1 MSQNNSNSYDSTV
14 YDIASDEDTN
24 DAHHEVITLD
34 DTVVQKTP
42 AKPKLDTTVTLS
54 SDDSES
60 DSNFSLRLAPDS
72 PLLIRTP
79 SPVTQSPP
87 GSAEKTAVKKTKK
100 KITRNTPVA
109 ERRRL
114 KAQQKEEERLIKEAN
129 RANAANKALDNCTA
143 NIDQRVPALIGD
155 PEEISL
161 RTFFDES
168 MARYR
173 PTEYPK
179 LDNSISFTYKRVEV
193 VDGACVSKFD
203 ESKWVM
209 IIMEGKEYLNRLLAY
224 KTDESDPKSI
234 KNYLTDVRHR
244 SKCNIVLLIYNLAG
258 HLKSERSKADKN
270 YRRAFKDCFEG
281 ATRDTG
287 PPQDDTTSAVLS
299 IGETDLQELRLMLE
313 LELKR
318 KHPDWKFH
326 LEFYEKTVDIVQA
339 VVRYTL
345 SIAQFA
351 PKQKVLSSTGLD
363 WAINM
368 DKERA
373 VDPTKSRNDLT
384 QLWINQLQ
392 QFSQITLPIAKAI
405 AAEYPSPCALLDQYR
420 NLSVKEGEELL
431 AELYVQRNLK
441 RHIGSNIS
449 KKIHCFMTCKE
460 PSVHIGLS

>member
-1 MSQNNSNSYDSTV
+1 MSQNNSNSYDSNV
-14 YDIASDEDTN
+14 YDITSDEDTN
-24 DAHHEVITLD
+24 DANHEVITLD

-42 AKPKLDTTVTLS
+42 AKPKLDTTVVLS

-60 DSNFSLRLAPDS
+60 GSSFSLRLAPDS
-72 PLLIRTP
+72 PILVKTP
-79 SPVTQSPP
+79 SPIVQPTLE
-87 GSAEKTAVKKTKK
+87 SAETTVIKKTKK

-114 KAQQKEEERLIKEAN
+114 KAQQKEEERLVKEAN

-143 NIDQRVPALIGD
+143 NIDREIPTLIDD
-155 PEEISL
+155 PEEMSL

-168 MARYR
+168 MTRYR
-173 PTEYPK
+173 LTEYPR
-179 LDNSISFTYKRVEV
+179 LENSISFTYKRVEV
-193 VDGACVSKFD
+193 VDGACVSKFE
-203 ESKWVM
+203 ESKWLVV
-209 IIMEGKEYLNRLLAY
+209 IMEGKEYLKRLLAY
-224 KTDESDPKSI
+224 KTDENDPISM
-234 KNYLTDVRHR
+234 KNYLSDVKHR
-244 SKCNIVLLIYNLAG
+244 STSSIVLLVYNLAG

-281 ATRDTG
+281 TTRDTG
-287 PPQDDTTSAVLS
+287 PAQDDTTNAVLS

-326 LEFYEKTVDIVQA
+326 LEFYEKTVDIIQA
-339 VVRYTL
+339 IVRYTL

-351 PKQKVLSSTGLD
+351 PKQKVSTSTGID

-373 VDPTKSRNDLT
+373 VDPTKSRSDLT

-405 AAEYPSPCALLDQYR
+405 AAEYPSPCALLDQYK
-420 NLSVKEGEELL
+420 NLSVKEAEELL

-441 RHIGSNIS
+441 RHIGSNLS